1 MPPLH
6 AMSEIVLLAVTGMS
20 PAILTETVWAL
31 AHPADGSEPVIPTR
45 IIAVT
50 TTRGRDELRR
60 LFRPSES
67 FAGLT
72 PWAALRQSLEAQGLD
87 LHGRLRFGETG
98 DDLRVITAADPAS
111 GISRELADLR
121 TPSDNEAAAD
131 FLLETVR
138 SIVENPDTILIA
150 SLAGGR
156 KTMGALLYA
165 CLTLSGRETDRL
177 THVLVSEPYESLP
190 GFWFPDQPGPPIVDR
205 RGESVD
211 PAKAAVTIAEVPF
224 VPLRNLFQR
233 ELGQPAGSFLRLLEQ
248 CRHGVRSTVG
258 QQLRLEVETSRPR
271 IVVNGRVVDLS
282 PREHLVLQFFA
293 IRAREGEVRL
303 GSYDEALVDLNE
315 FRLRLRQEA
324 PARDWSDWRHHGSLD
339 RDLDQRDMTR
349 LLSDL
354 RRKALRAGGE
364 AAFLCDV
371 LPSKGR
377 CALDVPP
384 SMIFLK

>member
-1 MPPLH
+1 L
-6 AMSEIVLLAVTGMS
+6 
-20 PAILTETVWAL
+20 
-31 AHPADGSEPVIPTR
+31 
-45 IIAVT
+45 
-50 TTRGRDELRR
+50 
-60 LFRPSES
+60 
-67 FAGLT
+67 AGLT
-72 PWAALRQSLEAQGLD
+72 PWAALRQSLEAHGLD
-87 LHGRLRFGETG
+87 LRGRLRFGETG

-190 GFWFPDQPGPPIVDR
+190 GFWFPDQPGSPIVDR
-205 RGESVD
+205 RGELVD
-211 PAKAAVTIAEVPF
+211 PAKAAVTITEVPF

-233 ELGQPAGSFLRLLEQ
+233 ELGQPAGSFLRLLAQ
-248 CRHGVRSTVG
+248 CRLGVRSTVG
-258 QQLRLEVETSRPR
+258 QQLRLEVELNRPR
-271 IVVNGRVVDLS
+271 LVVNGRVVDLS

-324 PARDWSDWRHHGSLD
+324 PAQDWSDWRHHASLD